1 MPTRS
6 VIKLSN
12 NKYKGKHAYRLNDS
26 DNKRRAALNYEIAH
40 KARVDTITKKEAA
53 KKKKARLNVLRIY
66 RKNSIPRTQKY
77 KECKILTKDMR
88 YIDRKYLNKNTTRN
102 ICGKKSVP

>member
-1 MPTRS
+1 MQNRP

-12 NKYKGKHAYRLNDS
+12 NKYKGEHTYHLNDTV
-26 DNKRRAALNYEIAH
+26 NKRRAALNSEIVR
-40 KARVDTITKKEAA
+40 KARVDSITKIEAA

-66 RKNSIPRTQKY
+66 RKNSLPRTKKY
-77 KECKILTKDMR
+77 KECKILTEDMR
-88 YIDRKYLNKNTTRN
+88 YIDKRYLKKATTRN